1 MKVEQRADGR
11 WIVRLGN
18 GVIAFGGKS
27 FATAA
32 EAEAAIANQLAR
44 DLEDEEPPAP
54 PRPRG

>member
-1 MKVEQRADGR
+1 MKAEQRADGR
-11 WIVRLGN
+11 WIVRLAN
-18 GVIAFGGKS
+18 GELAFGGRS

-54 PRPRG
+54 PRQRG